1 MHSRRGQQIGNY
13 RLVQLL
19 GQGGFAEVY
28 LATHIHL
35 NSSVAFKLL
44 QGQLRSQDVQ
54 AFLGE
59 AQTIAVLK
67 HPGIVRVLDFGFEQA
82 QPFLVMEYIPG
93 GTLRD
98 RYPEGTPVVLATV
111 VSYVHQ
117 VASALAYAHANR
129 VIHRD
134 VKPENML
141 IDADGKILLTDFGIA
156 ATAHRTASMKTLDSI
171 GTVPYMAPEQIKG
184 RPRPASDQYA
194 LAIVVYEWL
203 CGERPFSGNASIE
216 IAMKHIS
223 LDPPSLRAKGIA
235 IPAKVE
241 RVILK
246 ALNKNPQQR
255 FPDILAFAQ
264 ALEQAALSTNRNILS
279 TLPFFSQ
286 RSALPPTRPVPQ
298 TSILTPTQPAPSPH
312 SHKTQRVT
320 EIAAEEEM
328 LLTYIRSLP
337 PGSSYDEAK
346 EAGEAMESIIR
357 NHQHFFR
364 QLENKGRIIRAFDEA
379 LERACNAIRGH
390 NSRRVLINSK
400 AEFLNIFGYYE
411 EMLLTYI
418 RYLPPDSSYDES
430 KAAQEA
436 MEAIIKSHAR
446 YFRHSGYKRMILRA
460 FDEALEKACNAIGGH
475 NSRRVLAANK
485 AEFLSL
491 FSHKGRTEMWL

>member
-1 MHSRRGQQIGNY
+1 MHSRIGQQVGNY
-13 RLVQLL
+13 RLMQLL

-35 NSSVAFKLL
+35 HSSVAVKLL
-44 QGQLRSQDVQ
+44 YGQLRTQDVQ

-67 HPGIVRVLDFGFEQA
+67 HPGIVRVLDFGFDQA

-98 RYPEGTPVVLATV
+98 RHPEGTAVALAPV

-141 IDADGKILLTDFGIA
+141 IDIDGKILLTDFGIA
-156 ATAHRTASMKTLDSI
+156 ATAHRTASMKTLDST
-171 GTVPYMAPEQIKG
+171 GTVPYMAPEQIQGK
-184 RPRPASDQYA
+184 PRPASDQYA
-194 LAIVVYEWL
+194 LAVVVYEWL
-203 CGERPFSGNASIE
+203 CGERPFLGNDPIE
-216 IAMKHIS
+216 IAMKHVS
-223 LDPPSLRAKGIA
+223 VDPPSLRARGIM

-246 ALNKNPQQR
+246 ALSKHPQQR
-255 FPDILAFAQ
+255 FSDILAFAQ
-264 ALEQAALSTNRNILS
+264 ALEQAAVSPNRTILS

-286 RSALPPTRPVPQ
+286 RPVLPPTQPVPQ
-298 TSILTPTQPAPSPH
+298 THVLTPTQPALSPN
-312 SHKTQRVT
+312 SYKTQRVA

-337 PGSSYDEAK
+337 PGSIYSEAK
-346 EAGEAMESIIR
+346 EAGDAMRDIIR
-357 NHQHFFR
+357 KYAHFFSR
-364 QLENKGRIIRAFDEA
+364 SGDK
-379 LERACNAIRGH
+379 ER
-390 NSRRVLINSK
+390 
-400 AEFLNIFGYYE
+400 
-411 EMLLTYI
+411 
-418 RYLPPDSSYDES
+418 
-430 KAAQEA
+430 
-436 MEAIIKSHAR
+436 
-446 YFRHSGYKRMILRA
+446 ILRA
-460 FDEALEKACNAIGGH
+460 FDEALEKAHDAFGGGAT
-475 NSRRVLAANK
+475 RRVLAATK

-491 FSHKGRTEMWL
+491 FRDYEEMLLTYIRSLPPNSIYSEAEEAGDAMKSIIRNYAQYFRRSGDKQGVTVFCPSFAQQECNTKNGW